1 MIMEFF
7 LFWVEFYK
15 KQQQENPVGKVSL
28 NNKNLFLNF
37 PKYIEFLRALLILV
51 SFLIFILSWFANA
64 KLISLVL
71 GFSFIFLLLKQ
82 FEWFNF
88 LKQSIRYLYRF
99 DYLLLNFLVDN
110 ELLKDNYNLESAEL
124 SYEITD
130 KELIIYAYKAG
141 GLSSKLENLDL
152 ELSALFNLPLEE
164 KIIRPAIVEYK
175 FILERPERLVLK
187 SSSKES
193 IDDLEIDLGYGVK
206 YDPVTCPHI
215 LVAGGTGSGKSVF
228 ISFLILELL
237 KRNSTIYIADPKN
250 SDLGSLAYYLGNE
263 RVATNPNNIARIIRL
278 AVTEMHERYS
288 EMRENFKYGT
298 NFNDHGYKPIWLIFD
313 EMGAFL
319 ASGTDK
325 NSKAVVN
332 EVMDGIKQIIL
343 LGRQAGVFVL
353 ISAQQM
359 SANTLNTDLRDNLG
373 LRVALGAN
381 SQEGYKMV
389 FGSTSPTP
397 QPIEEKGAGFLYL
410 QGSGKETAQYWES
423 PFLDTHQFDFI
434 NELNLYIDKE

>member
-7 LFWVEFYK
+7 LFWIELYR
-15 KQQQENPVGKVSL
+15 KQHQNNPVGKVSL

-37 PKYIEFLRALLILV
+37 PKYIEFLRALLISV
-51 SFLIFILSWFANA
+51 SFMIFILSWFANA

-88 LKQSIRYLYRF
+88 LKQSIRYIYRF

-110 ELLKDNYNLESAEL
+110 ELLKDKYNLESAEL

-141 GLSSKLENLDL
+141 GLSSKLENLNL

-175 FILERPERLVLK
+175 FIIERPERLVLK

-206 YDPVTCPHI
+206 YDPVKCPHI

-228 ISFLILELL
+228 ISFLILEFL
-237 KRNSTIYIADPKN
+237 KRSSKIYIADPKN
-250 SDLGSLAYYLGNE
+250 SDLGSLDYYLGNDQ
-263 RVATNPNNIARIIRL
+263 VATNPNNIARIVRL
-278 AVTEMHERYS
+278 AVTEMQERYDV
-288 EMRENFKYGT
+288 MRENFVYGS
-298 NFNDHGYKPIWLIFD
+298 NFRDHNFRPVFLIFD
-313 EMGAFL
+313 EMGSFR

-353 ISAQQM
+353 VAAQQV
-359 SANTLNTDLRDNLG
+359 SSDTLSTDLRDNLG
-373 LRVALGAN
+373 LRIALGAN
-381 SQEGYKMV
+381 SSEGYRMV
-389 FGSTSPTP
+389 FGSATPEP
-397 QPIEEKGAGFLYL
+397 QPIEVKGAGFLYK
-410 QGSGKETAQYWES
+410 QGAGKEKAQYWES
-423 PFLDTHQFDFI
+423 PFLDTQQFDFI
-434 NELNLYIDKE
+434 SQLKLYINKE